1 MNEEQDINI
10 LEKLIE
16 INFENAKMQKSVDP
30 NYLNTMY
37 QIRILINQFLSF
49 YKVTFVE
56 GGIDKLDIITI
67 SILSSFIMLVK
78 EYYKGEDNQSKIKS
92 LSYLIESINRSL
104 SIFVKERQ
112 DLSEL

>member
-1 MNEEQDINI
+1 MNEEHDVNI

-37 QIRILINQFLSF
+37 QIRILTNQFLSF

-56 GGIDKLDIITI
+56 GGIDQLDIITI

-78 EYYKGEDNQSKIKS
+78 EYYKNSDNPSKTKS
-92 LSYLIESINRSL
+92 LNYIIESINRSL

-112 DLSEL
+112 DLS

>member
-1 MNEEQDINI
+1 MNEEHDVNI

-37 QIRILINQFLSF
+37 QIRILTNQFLSF

-56 GGIDKLDIITI
+56 GGIDQLDIITI

-78 EYYKGEDNQSKIKS
+78 EYYKNSDNQSKTKS
-92 LSYLIESINRSL
+92 LNYIIESINRSL

-112 DLSEL
+112 DLS